1 MPARDGS
8 IEPATLERCEF
19 GYAHG
24 EFFMSDKSGR
34 LCSLAALAFF
44 SCPLFIRADVVILAN
59 RTDKDIRFVIHT
71 SEDKGSEHTLSSNA
85 LMPLPATGP
94 LKLDFQSAKT
104 EKHYRLAPNTAHYFG
119 DTPDGVDLAQI
130 GLGEDA
136 SDKGTDPKNPTT
148 PRSPIT
154 PVFPLIIR
162 VKILVDDEEPAVQ
175 KTWEQ
180 RLRKRIEAASEIL
193 EQQCRVKLKVT
204 AVDTW
209 QSDNSLSSF
218 RDLLR
223 DFEKKV
229 KPDPADLAIGF
240 MSQRCEDVNGTRHLG
255 GTRFSFHPQILIREY
270 MPRSEPERL
279 EVLLHELGHHLG
291 ATHSAE
297 ADSVMR
303 PSLGDGKSPAKAFR
317 IGFDPANALIMNL
330 IVEARAR
337 GAKSAIQIDADTRLR
352 LCQVYGEIGKAMPQ
366 DQSSATYIRVLKGEP
381 LAGAG
386 QVKASSATVEATRKV
401 MDAIVKAAESNR
413 RLPTRSDKRTEGK
426 FRLEGDAL
434 TEFYIRAAALVARDL
449 PKPQGPSAFL
459 LGIGLAIDD
468 STIISNN
475 PLTREMCKQIES
487 AEERQHRVEV
497 LGTPTMDRRRDSCQ
511 HFVVSCAL
519 TAMFGPK
526 LAESAGILKEQMDM
540 RPGGSGF
547 SFADLAADFSGVEF
561 ASLAKAS
568 DGMLA
573 KIAESFAVKD
583 YMVPMKE
590 WEDDLSKSKFTKEYG
605 SVTDERFLRMKEAI
619 YKRVHALPGH
629 EKKEK

>member
-1 MPARDGS
+1 M
-8 IEPATLERCEF
+8 ATLACYEL
-19 GYAHG
+19 GNAQG
-24 EFFMSDKSGR
+24 EPLMKARSTALF
-34 LCSLAALAFF
+34 SLAASTLL
-44 SCPLFIRADVVILAN
+44 SYPFIVRADVVILAN
-59 RTDKDIRFVIHT
+59 RTDKDVRFTIHT
-71 SEDKGSEHTLSSNA
+71 AEDKSSEHTLSSNS
-85 LMPLPATGP
+85 LVPFPATGL
-94 LKLDFQSAKT
+94 LKLDFQSGKT
-104 EKHYRLAPNTAHYFG
+104 EKHYHLAPNTAHYFG
-119 DTPDGVDLAQI
+119 DTPAGIDLAQL
-130 GLGEDA
+130 GLGEEA
-136 SDKGTDPKNPTT
+136 SDKGNEPNNPR
-148 PRSPIT
+148 PQQSRIT
-154 PVFPLIIR
+154 AVFPLTIR

-180 RLRKRIEAASEIL
+180 RLRKRLEAASEIL

-209 QSDNSLSSF
+209 QSDNSLNTF
-218 RDLLR
+218 KDLLR

-240 MSQRCEDVNGTRHLG
+240 MSQRCEDDNGTRHLG
-255 GTRFSFHPQILIREY
+255 GTRFSFYPQILIREY

-303 PSLGDGKSPAKAFR
+303 PKLGDGKSPAKAFR

-330 IVEARAR
+330 VVEARAR
-337 GAKSAIQIDADTRLR
+337 GAKSPSDIDANTRLR
-352 LCQVYGEIGKAMPQ
+352 LCQIYGEIGRTMPQ
-366 DQSSATYIRVLKGEP
+366 DQSTATYIRVLKGEP
-381 LAGAG
+381 LQGMG
-386 QVKASSATVEATRKV
+386 QVKASSVVVEATRKV

-413 RLPTRSDKRTEGK
+413 RLPSRPEKKSEGK

-434 TEFYIRAAALVARDL
+434 TEFYIHAAALVAKDM
-449 PKPQGPSAFL
+449 PKQYASSAFL

-468 STIISNN
+468 STIISDN
-475 PLTREMCKQIES
+475 PLTRDMCKQIEN

-497 LGTPTMDRRRDSCQ
+497 LGSPTMAGRRDSCQ

-561 ASLAKAS
+561 ASLVKAS
-568 DGMLA
+568 DAVLA
-573 KIAESFAVKD
+573 KVAESFIVKD
-583 YMVPMKE
+583 YMVPMKD
-590 WEDDLSKSKFTKEYG
+590 WEDDLPKSKFTKDYG

-619 YKRVHALPGH
+619 YKKVHELPGH
-629 EKKEK
+629 EKKGK